1 MRKILST
8 ILALLIACS
17 SVISLSSCGATKESQ
32 AMTMGQWVTLI
43 ADAFGMQNYTQAEPY
58 FAKVDKD
65 DSCFSAFQTCVEWD
79 VLAPSDTITSETPVK
94 WNDVYVSLV
103 NAGAFLD
110 VEAPEKEKVEYAVEN
125 FSDTAKKYWGN
136 RYISISEAIP
146 LLDAAQELWA
156 NKEFTEK
163 IEKADFGEKV
173 KNNITDEDF
182 EYSQQDNDT
191 ITMPLSQFE
200 DMQVGDVYTLP
211 ANENND
217 ASINRIA
224 SYEVIGDQVK
234 IVNDSNFTEEE
245 AAEYIQEV
253 KIQET
258 SAVDFSKMAG
268 IYDEFGNPIAYT
280 VVDEEVGAEGTS
292 TDFTTP
298 EVNALGKSSG
308 NQTANG
314 TGLFDNVKGA
324 LTFKVGDYSVSISTK
339 SNNFSVKLEKT
350 LTKTSNRYR
359 SEKTTAFVSTS
370 FDNMKLTKDIDY
382 SWGKLH
388 AATIKLD
395 YKTTIEGGIEIS
407 REQEI
412 GKPSEFGQKTI
423 TELATV
429 INQYKDALANIN
441 TDVRNSKCD
450 DDIYIC
456 RIPFVEGGFASLD
469 FIVKGKVEASGELK
483 IVVEVQGAQGIEYK
497 NGNFRYIK
505 SDGVDVDFI
514 ADAKIEVTIGPG
526 VAIQLFKKIALIEI
540 MIDVGVGAAVEFTA
554 HLFDAEGH
562 ELYST
567 KTSLTSEDADKMAD
581 DKALTSAEDI
591 LAFAESQGGT
601 WKGYQK
607 GMSVALKKGN
617 CMEWKLYPILKIG
630 IDGSSLVGKLAKS
643 FKVTLTVQF
652 LGENSDFGVIKGHID
667 YPNNIT
673 NMINSGSVGGGF
685 KAFLGI
691 GADCVY
697 EYKPWDDAIEKAEDL
712 DGETGDTDYEIPITE
727 KLQVSTIRLF
737 IEKGEKADLR
747 VTGIP
752 EGYTLSDIEVE
763 SLDESI
769 AKFDIYKGEV
779 IAQDESGVT
788 ALIIQTKDKKHRA
801 FCAIT
806 VNESSDIDFSGLE
819 KVTL

>member
-1 MRKILST
+1 MKRLLST

-17 SVISLSSCGATKESQ
+17 SIVSLAGCGATKENQ
-32 AMTMGQWVTLI
+32 AMTMGQWLTLI
-43 ADAFGMQNYTQAEPY
+43 ADAFGMQNYIQEEPY
-58 FAKVDKD
+58 FAKVDKKD
-65 DSCFSAFQTCVEWD
+65 PCFSVFQTSAEWEIL
-79 VLAPSDTITSETPVK
+79 VPSETITSETPVK
-94 WNDVYVSLV
+94 WNDVYVTLV

-136 RYISISEAIP
+136 RYVSMSEAIP
-146 LLDAAQELWA
+146 LLDAAQQLWA
-156 NKEFTEK
+156 GKEFTEK
-163 IEKADFGEKV
+163 IEKADFGEEV

-182 EYSQQDNDT
+182 EYSQQDNNT

-200 DMQVGDVYTLP
+200 GMQIGDVYTLP
-211 ANENND
+211 ANENSD

-245 AAEYIQEV
+245 VAEYIQEV

-258 SAVDFSKMAG
+258 SEVDFSKMAG
-268 IYDEFGNPIAYT
+268 LYDEFGNPIAYT

-292 TDFTTP
+292 AEFTTP
-298 EVNALGKSSG
+298 EVNALGTSSG

-314 TGLFDNVKGA
+314 IGFFDNAKGT
-324 LTFKVGDYSVSISTK
+324 LKFKLGEYSVSISTK
-339 SNNFSVKLEKT
+339 SNNFSVKLEKE
-350 LTKTSNRYR
+350 LSKTSNRYR
-359 SEKTTAFVSTS
+359 SEKTNAFVSTS

-388 AATIKLD
+388 SATVKLD
-395 YKTTIEGGIEIS
+395 YKTKIEGGIEIS

-412 GKPSEFGQKTI
+412 GKPSEFGQKTV
-423 TELATV
+423 TELKTV

-441 TDVRNSKCD
+441 TDVRNSKCN

-456 RIPFVEGGFASLD
+456 RIPILEGGFISLD

-514 ADAKIEVTIGPG
+514 ADAKIEITVGPG
-526 VAIQLFKKIALIEI
+526 LAIQLFKKIALIEL
-540 MIDVGVGAAVEFTA
+540 MIDIGVGASVEFTA

-562 ELYST
+562 ELFST
-567 KTSLTSEDADKMAD
+567 KTSLTSEDADKMANEEE
-581 DKALTSAEDI
+581 LTTAEDI

-601 WKGYQK
+601 WKGYQE
-607 GMSVALKKGN
+607 GMSVSLNKGN

-643 FKVTLTVQF
+643 FKVTLTIEF
-652 LGENSDFGVIKGHID
+652 LGESKDIGVIKGHID
-667 YPNNIT
+667 FPNNIT

-691 GADCVY
+691 GAECAY
-697 EYKPWDDAIEKAEDL
+697 EYKPWDDTIEKAEDL

-737 IEKGEKADLR
+737 LDKGEKADLR

-752 EGYTLSDIEVE
+752 EGYTLNDIEVE

-769 AKFDIYKGEV
+769 AKFNIYKGQV
-779 IAQDESGVT
+779 TAQNEAGVT